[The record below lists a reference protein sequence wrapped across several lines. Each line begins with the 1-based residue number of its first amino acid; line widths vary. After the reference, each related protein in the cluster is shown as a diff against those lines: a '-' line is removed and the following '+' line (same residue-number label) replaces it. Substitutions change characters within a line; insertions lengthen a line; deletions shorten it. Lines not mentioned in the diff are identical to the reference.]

1 MKISALI
8 LAAGSGSRIG
18 IPKLMLEIEGK
29 SFLSVIT
36 EKIKT
41 SGINDVICIVS
52 EKTYE
57 WAKDNVSEIKFAIN
71 PNPEDGM
78 ISSVFYGMQKIK
90 KCDGVFI
97 IPVDHPYVEVK
108 TYKILF
114 DEFCKNGKMIIK
126 PKYKDKSGH
135 PVIIPYELLNSITKI
150 NFSTGLDEVIKKSG
164 YKQMYVEINDKS
176 ILKNINTKK
185 DFIDGKYL

>member
-8 LAAGSGSRIG
+8 LAAGSGKRIG
-18 IPKLMLEIEGK
+18 KPKLMLEIGGK
-29 SFLSVIT
+29 SFLSVII
-36 EKIKT
+36 ERIKIA
-41 SGINDVICIVS
+41 GIDDVICVVS

-71 PNPEDGM
+71 PNPVDGM

-90 KCDGVFI
+90 KCNGVFI
-97 IPVDHPYVEVK
+97 IPVDHPFVEVK

-135 PVIIPYELLNSITKI
+135 PVIIPYELLNSITKN
-150 NFSTGLDEVIKKSG
+150 NFSSGLDEVIKKSG

-176 ILKNINTKK
+176 ILKNINNRE
-185 DFIDGKYL
+185 DFLTE